1 MGVWAHMGGRALNPQ
16 KPGKP
21 NWEDTAKATGHPVGT
36 VSNLSDET
44 SDRSAA
50 TSDKE
55 TDERV
60 ERLGGCKN
68 PLRQDRS
75 GCRCIGTTR
84 L

>member
-44 SDRSAA
+44 SAGWQQ
-50 TSDKE
+50 E
-55 TDERV
+55 
-60 ERLGGCKN
+60 
-68 PLRQDRS
+68 PLSVDF
-75 GCRCIGTTR
+75 GEGN
-84 L
+84 